1 VKEKTSTPALTA
13 SDDDMDLLEGDE
25 SLLIKDGSP
34 PPIDMDINMVF
45 TLPDE
50 FKGDDEELTQLCLS
64 PMEAMFE
71 KPEELT
77 QHLKPLYVLGHINGS
92 LISRM
97 LINGGDANN
106 LMSYSIFKKIARE
119 DDELEDHPVA

>member
-1 VKEKTSTPALTA
+1 VKEKTSTPALTT

-25 SLLIKDGSP
+25 SLLIKDGSQ

-64 PMEAMFE
+64 PMEATFE

-119 DDELEDHPVA
+119 DDELEDQPVA